1 MSARG
6 PKPAPHEAV
15 RTPDPELMQQLA
27 AGQLGALGEL
37 YDRYQAPLRSFLARA
52 TRDAHD
58 VDDLLHAAFLAA
70 AKSADRYDGRS
81 SCRPWLIGIT
91 AQLLRR
97 RRQTF
102 SRLVSVLAALKGTQP
117 PASDPRP
124 TLQARTDLERA
135 LGQLSEAKRLTVL
148 MAEVEGLSCAEIST
162 ALAVPIGT
170 VWTRLHAARRE
181 LRQALDAEGARKP

>member
-1 MSARG
+1 MRD
-6 PKPAPHEAV
+6 AV
-15 RTPDPELMQQLA
+15 PTPDPELMQQLA

-58 VDDLLHAAFLAA
+58 VDDLAHATFLAA

-81 SCRPWLIGIT
+81 SCRPWLIGIA

-102 SRLVSVLAALKGTQP
+102 SRLVSVLSAVKGSQP
-117 PASDPRP
+117 PARDPQP

-135 LGQLSEAKRLTVL
+135 LGQLSEAKRITVL
-148 MAEVEGLSCAEIST
+148 MAEVEGLSCAEISA
-162 ALAVPIGT
+162 ALDVPIGT

-181 LRQALDAEGARKP
+181 LRQALGEEKASTP